1 MRVDLHTHVVPP
13 RWDDWAAR
21 FGGGKWPRL
30 VVKDACHATIM
41 TGDQFFRDID
51 DRSWDPARRLEDM
64 DRLGID
70 MQALSPPPVMFCYW
84 AEAKAGQMFAR
95 LQNENVAALAARHPR
110 RFVGMATVPLQD
122 PTLAI
127 AELRHARHQIARR
140 EVAEIELSVFHHGEE
155 IVRAPTLRRDV
166 LGDADVD
173 VGAAG
178 ARQLLRETPHRT
190 CVDRGIALIAAEAD
204 RN

>member
-21 FGGGKWPRL
+21 FGGGTWPRL

-84 AEAKAGQMFAR
+84 ANGWR
-95 LQNENVAALAARHPR
+95 CR
-110 RFVGMATVPLQD
+110 RW
-122 PTLAI
+122 
-127 AELRHARHQIARR
+127 R
-140 EVAEIELSVFHHGEE
+140 S
-155 IVRAPTLRRDV
+155 AP
-166 LGDADVD
+166 AP
-173 VGAAG
+173 GAATSTIPHCSTSLPPAG
-178 ARQLLRETPHRT
+178 TSGWPCSSIRRHRSSARS
-190 CVDRGIALIAAEAD
+190 G
-204 RN
+204 